1 MSNSNNADI
10 SVRWMYLAAGFVA
23 LLFAGIVYGW
33 SILKAPLAD
42 AFGWT
47 APQLAL
53 NFTLTMCLFCVGV
66 FVGGFITRVL
76 GTRVTM
82 ILGALLAFLGFFI
95 TSRLNGSLT
104 LLYAG
109 YGCMAGA
116 GIGIAYNVVVSTVS
130 AWFPDKKGLC
140 SGILM
145 MGFGT
150 SALVIGSIASKVI
163 DSAGWRAAYLMLAVC
178 LGAVLTVVAFIIKA
192 PAPGTQL
199 PKPEKKTTVGSESFE
214 PRDYTTGEMIRRFS
228 FWRAFFCI
236 VCLAA
241 VGNTVISFAR
251 DLALS
256 VGAAAGLATTL
267 VGVLSVCNGLG
278 RIAIGALFDKAGRK
292 VTMLFANTLAIVAA
306 AVTLLAVNMGSLPL
320 CIAGLCASGF
330 SYGAAPTITTALTS
344 TFYGTKNF
352 PLNFSVMNFNLIGA
366 SFIAT
371 AASSLLA
378 KTGGYAAPFT
388 LLLVLAVISLVL
400 DISIKRP

>member
-1 MSNSNNADI
+1 MGNQNKTDI
-10 SVRWMYLAAGFVA
+10 SVRWVYLAAGFVA

-140 SGILM
+140 SGIL
-145 MGFGT
+145 
-150 SALVIGSIASKVI
+150 
-163 DSAGWRAAYLMLAVC
+163 
-178 LGAVLTVVAFIIKA
+178 
-192 PAPGTQL
+192 Q
-199 PKPEKKTTVGSESFE
+199 
-214 PRDYTTGEMIRRFS
+214 
-228 FWRAFFCI
+228 
-236 VCLAA
+236 
-241 VGNTVISFAR
+241 N
-251 DLALS
+251 
-256 VGAAAGLATTL
+256 
-267 VGVLSVCNGLG
+267 N
-278 RIAIGALFDKAGRK
+278 
-292 VTMLFANTLAIVAA
+292 
-306 AVTLLAVNMGSLPL
+306 
-320 CIAGLCASGF
+320 
-330 SYGAAPTITTALTS
+330 
-344 TFYGTKNF
+344 
-352 PLNFSVMNFNLIGA
+352 
-366 SFIAT
+366 
-371 AASSLLA
+371 
-378 KTGGYAAPFT
+378 
-388 LLLVLAVISLVL
+388 
-400 DISIKRP
+400 RP